1 MIRKILVLC
10 LVIAVVF
17 SFSGCNLMMHD
28 TAELLSAP
36 SLPKE
41 LKPIADIIAENA
53 PAGYTLKYPSRGEY
67 RSAIIRHDI
76 DADGFDEAFVFYYTT
91 DGETGSMHIDM
102 ITKRKGNWSLVARQE
117 IVAGGVDKVAFSD
130 LNSDGTKEI
139 LIGWEIYGT
148 SEMQLAVYTLDKNG
162 ITQMLL
168 ERYTHFLAC
177 DLDENSKEE
186 ILVIKADSK
195 EAGNSAFLYGW
206 EQDAVTTLSS
216 CALDSAAKTIAE
228 PIIAPLSTGKTVAYI
243 EEIKGIGA
251 ITEVL
256 IYEKGVLKN
265 PLYSAD
271 FKETVKTLRSVS
283 LPTTDINGD
292 GILEIPVQ
300 ENVPSVAIGAATEI
314 LYLTNWCSFD
324 GESLTIQQTS
334 MININD
340 GYMLNIP
347 ARLIGKIAILKNTQT
362 HERGIYLY
370 DSETLTVGDNLLTIQ
385 SVSQKDWESMK
396 KKSTAALELVRAD
409 GNVHILF
416 ISEAAEIY
424 NITHES
430 VKAAITTF

>member
-1 MIRKILVLC
+1 MIKKMLLLC
-10 LVIAVVF
+10 LCVAIMVCF
-17 SFSGCNLMMHD
+17 CSCNLTISD
-28 TAELLSAP
+28 TAELLSTPA
-36 SLPKE
+36 LPEE
-41 LKPIADIIAENA
+41 LKPIADIISKNA

-76 DADGFDEAFVFYYTT
+76 DGDGFEEAFAFYYTS
-91 DGETGSMHIDM
+91 DGEAGSMHINM
-102 ITKRKGNWSLVARQE
+102 ITKRKGRWTHIAEQK
-117 IVAGGVDKVAFSD
+117 IVAGGVDKVEFSD
-130 LNSDGTKEI
+130 LNSDGVKEI
-139 LIGWEIYGT
+139 LVGWEIYGT
-148 SEMQLAVYTLDKNG
+148 SEMQLAVYSLDSTG
-162 ITQMLL
+162 LTQKFL
-168 ERYTHFLAC
+168 ERYTHFLSC
-177 DLDENSKEE
+177 DLDESHQDE
-186 ILVIKADSK
+186 ILVIKAASN
-195 EAGNSAFLYGW
+195 EAGNSAAIYGY
-206 EQDAVTTLSS
+206 ENGGIAMLSS

-228 PIIAPLSTGKTVAYI
+228 PIIAPLSTGKPVAYV

-256 IYEKGVLKN
+256 LFEKGVLKN

-283 LPTTDINGD
+283 LPTTDINQD

-347 ARLIGKIAILKNTQT
+347 ARLIGKIAILKNTET

-385 SVSQKDWESMK
+385 SLEKKAWEKLKEKGTSAIK
-396 KKSTAALELVRAD
+396 LASAD
-409 GNVHILF
+409 GYVHIAY
-416 ISEAAEIY
+416 ISDIAASY
-424 NITHES
+424 NITPES